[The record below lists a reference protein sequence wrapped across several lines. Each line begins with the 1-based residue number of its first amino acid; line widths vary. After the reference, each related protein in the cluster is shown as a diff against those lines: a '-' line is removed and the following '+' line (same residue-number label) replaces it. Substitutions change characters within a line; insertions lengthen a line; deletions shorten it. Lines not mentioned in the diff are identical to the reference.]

1 VFVKICG
8 LTNRE
13 DALAAVEA
21 GAGAVG
27 FVFYSRSPR
36 CADPEIVKSW
46 IGEIPANVWKV
57 GVFVNES
64 PARIEEIATDL
75 ALDVVQL
82 HGNEKPNDHP
92 RNTRVWRAFRVN
104 GDVIPRD
111 YPAEAIVLDGPG
123 RGRTF
128 DWNVASEF
136 EGNVIVAGGLT
147 PENVQAAVEATRP
160 WGVDTASGVEASPG
174 KKDHARM
181 KEFIKAALR
190 S

>member
-1 VFVKICG
+1 MFVKICG
-8 LTNRE
+8 ITSHE

-36 CADPEIVKSW
+36 STSPELVKSW

-64 PARIEEIATDL
+64 RMRMEEIANDL

-82 HGNEKPNDHP
+82 HGDEKPVDHP

-104 GDVIPRD
+104 GGAITRD
-111 YPAEAIVLDGPG
+111 YPAEAILLDGPG
-123 RGRTF
+123 QGQTFNWDVARG
-128 DWNVASEF
+128 F
-136 EGNVIVAGGLT
+136 EGKVIVAGGLT
-147 PENVQAAVEATRP
+147 PENVQAAVQATRP
-160 WGVDTASGVEASPG
+160 WGVDTASGVEAKPG

-181 KEFIKAALR
+181 REFIKAALR

>member
-1 VFVKICG
+1 M
-8 LTNRE
+8 
-13 DALAAVEA
+13 
-21 GAGAVG
+21 
-27 FVFYSRSPR
+27 
-36 CADPEIVKSW
+36 VKSW
-46 IGEIPANVWKV
+46 IVEIPANVWKV

-64 PARIEEIATDL
+64 PARIEEIAADL

-82 HGNEKPNDHP
+82 HGDEKPDDHP

-104 GDVIPRD
+104 GDAIPRE

-123 RGRTF
+123 QGRTF
-128 DWNVASEF
+128 DWSVASEIP
-136 EGNVIVAGGLT
+136 GNVIVAGGLT

-160 WGVDTASGVEASPG
+160 WGVDTASGVESKPG

-181 KEFIKAALR
+181 REFIKAALR